1 MDRNRLNEVIEAL
14 NKKQVNQP
22 CPRCSSNDFSVV
34 GESEISV
41 VPPPPLERGL
51 LGLAGLSTPTKI
63 TMPVIIVTCDNCGYV
78 SQHAQAALGLLS
90 PKFGLGL
97 SSFKGK

>member
-14 NKKQVNQP
+14 NKKNINQP
-22 CPRCSSNDFSVV
+22 CPRCSTNNFSVV

-41 VPPPPLERGL
+41 VKPPPPPRGL
-51 LGLAGLSTPTKI
+51 LDMAGLSAPIKT

-78 SQHAQAALGLLS
+78 SQHAQAALGLFS
-90 PKFGLGL
+90 AKRGLGGL
-97 SSFKGK
+97 G